1 MEKSPNELHVAV
13 VDNQNRVLV
22 FDTMLGTVVHVWKGY
37 HHVQIGWV
45 NSTTVPVGAETS
57 HSDLPRDMR
66 VSCLLVIYLPRRGV
80 LEVWSA
86 EQKSKVAEFSV
97 SKNGRLLQPYNCV
110 LDSLSG
116 NLALKTR
123 DLCFLD
129 GDDGDIKRIV
139 VPIRL
144 VSSSV

>member
-1 MEKSPNELHVAV
+1 MNQIRFTFFDLLKNWTLGHFWTFFHGKILRIALEHETICLVGKLFVGFKFLILSNLH
-13 VDNQNRVLV
+13 
-22 FDTMLGTVVHVWKGY
+22 
-37 HHVQIGWV
+37 
-45 NSTTVPVGAETS
+45 
-57 HSDLPRDMR
+57 PR
-66 VSCLLVIYLPRRGV
+66 
-80 LEVWSA
+80 SA

-139 VPIRL
+139 VPIR
-144 VSSSV
+144 

>member
-1 MEKSPNELHVAV
+1 MTLEQLFGLIFWQPFNAIEFA
-13 VDNQNRVLV
+13 
-22 FDTMLGTVVHVWKGY
+22 
-37 HHVQIGWV
+37 
-45 NSTTVPVGAETS
+45 
-57 HSDLPRDMR
+57 PR
-66 VSCLLVIYLPRRGV
+66 
-80 LEVWSA
+80 SA

-129 GDDGDIKRIV
+129 GDDGDIMRIV
-139 VPIRL
+139 VPIR
-144 VSSSV
+144 